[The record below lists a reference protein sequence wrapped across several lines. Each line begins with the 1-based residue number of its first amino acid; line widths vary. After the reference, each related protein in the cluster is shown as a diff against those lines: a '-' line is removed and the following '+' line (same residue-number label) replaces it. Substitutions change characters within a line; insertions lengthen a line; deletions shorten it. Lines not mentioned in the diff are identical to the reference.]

1 MAEVQRY
8 DSLTILLHWLS
19 AAAIAA
25 MWGIA
30 QIVDFFPRPER
41 IWPISAHIVL
51 GLMLVGIYGTR
62 VFWKLTGGRHMPNAE
77 KGVLGLAAVSVHH
90 VLYLLIPI
98 TLLLG
103 ISLEL
108 IRGDYVF
115 HLIQVPPL
123 APGNKDLRE
132 WVGDWHGLAANGLL
146 ILGGLHG
153 AAALWHHFIKKDGVL
168 ERMRP
173 AR

>member
-1 MAEVQRY
+1 
-8 DSLTILLHWLS
+8 
-19 AAAIAA
+19 
-25 MWGIA
+25 
-30 QIVDFFPRPER
+30 
-41 IWPISAHIVL
+41 
-51 GLMLVGIYGTR
+51 
-62 VFWKLTGGRHMPNAE
+62 MPNAE